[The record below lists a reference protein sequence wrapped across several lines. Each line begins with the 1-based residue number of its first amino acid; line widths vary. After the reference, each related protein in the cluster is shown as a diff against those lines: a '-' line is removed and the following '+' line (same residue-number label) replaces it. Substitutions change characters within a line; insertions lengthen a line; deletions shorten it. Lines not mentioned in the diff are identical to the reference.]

1 MTKQELYSQYYT
13 KQYSFQDFQNDFNY
27 CYKQLVA
34 LFPEIQKNNYN
45 LIFNYTALQRFGQ
58 CSNKGRNKFEIQLN
72 YHFAQICDKE
82 AILDT
87 IMHELT
93 HSLKDCMCHTGRW
106 KSVCNRVNHEYN
118 YDLARTATYPEYK
131 QFRRAIKPRKTLSD
145 KYKIVCDHCGQDWI
159 YSKQTKIVKELQAR
173 PHSLRFKCPY
183 CQNQEFSLSY
193 ISQNCDDIN

>member
-1 MTKQELYSQYYT
+1 MTKQQLYSQYYT
-13 KQYSFQDFQNDFNY
+13 KNYSFQDFQSDFNY

-34 LFPEIQKNNYN
+34 IFPEIEKNHYN

-58 CSNKGRNKFEIQLN
+58 CSYKGYNSYEIQLN

-106 KSVCNRVNHEYN
+106 KSVCNRVNYEYN

-131 QFRRAIKPRKTLSD
+131 QFRASVKPRTTFSE
-145 KYKIVCDHCGQDWI
+145 KYEVTCDCCGHSWT
-159 YSKQTKIVKELQAR
+159 YSKQGKVVKELKAK
-173 PHSLRFKCPY
+173 PNSHRFSCPY
-183 CQNQEFSLSY
+183 CNNKRFSLSY
-193 ISQNCDDIN
+193 IED

>member
-1 MTKQELYSQYYT
+1 MTKQQLYSQYYT
-13 KQYSFQDFQNDFNY
+13 KNYSFQDFQSDFNY

-34 LFPEIQKNNYN
+34 IFPEIEKNHYN

-58 CSNKGRNKFEIQLN
+58 CSYKGYNSYEIQLN

-106 KSVCNRVNHEYN
+106 KSVCNRVNYEYN
-118 YDLARTATYPEYK
+118 YDLSRTSNYPEYK
-131 QFRRAIKPRKTLSD
+131 QFRASVKPRTKR
-145 KYKIVCDHCGQDWI
+145 YKVTCENCGHEWN
-159 YSKQTKIVKELQAR
+159 YSRSKGVVKELLIR
-173 PHSLRFKCPY
+173 PHSHRFSCPY
-183 CQNQEFSLSY
+183 CKNHDFSLSY
-193 ISQNCDDIN
+193 IED